1 MGVNQ
6 SLLTQP
12 TTIVVAM
19 VSNHPT
25 ATNDK
30 TGAAATNEV
39 ETEATND
46 ENEDEED
53 GDEVAVED
61 DSVADVNDDE
71 GDETLSQLYND
82 LKTTRERRTMT
93 AIAKKIANLER
104 QRSSD

>member
-1 MGVNQ
+1 M
-6 SLLTQP
+6 
-12 TTIVVAM
+12 
-19 VSNHPT
+19 PT
-25 ATNDK
+25 ATDLRRLAEELDRAGQAS
-30 TGAAATNEV
+30 TRSGLLIGASEAG
-39 ETEATND
+39 ATND

-71 GDETLSQLYND
+71 GDETLSQLYDD